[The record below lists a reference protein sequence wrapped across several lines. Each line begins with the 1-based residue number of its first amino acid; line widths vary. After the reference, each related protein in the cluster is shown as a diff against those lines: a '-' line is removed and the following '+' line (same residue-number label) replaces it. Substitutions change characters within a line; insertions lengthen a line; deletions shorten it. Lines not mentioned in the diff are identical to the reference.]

1 MESVDSFVTPCGLS
15 ARSTSVWSGFD
26 MLPIIVNSNTP
37 YGILNAQAR
46 SHSALEAN
54 QPFAAKIGAVIAT
67 FAFIERDMPMIIS
80 RLTGMDPG
88 QAFAVAGVFRAFS
101 NRIDMFAE
109 LIKLMNDDQVEKE
122 IGSHFKGHLSRA
134 NVIRNKYAHASY
146 MGEKDPMTIVPFS
159 GDFNRPA
166 RAQKVSLADIEKDLD
181 ELRAISAEIFA
192 FTRELRLT
200 AKLHARLSRKFPS
213 ANWG

>member
-1 MESVDSFVTPCGLS
+1 
-15 ARSTSVWSGFD
+15 
-26 MLPIIVNSNTP
+26 MLPVIVNSNTP

-54 QPFAAKIGAVIAT
+54 EPFAAKIGAVIAI

-109 LIKLMNDDQVEKE
+109 LIKLMNDDQVERWCPRWWCSW
-122 IGSHFKGHLSRA
+122 GRSPRFPASTWAGHVPGTAESTMMGLSLTGA
-134 NVIRNKYAHASY
+134 
-146 MGEKDPMTIVPFS
+146 M
-159 GDFNRPA
+159 
-166 RAQKVSLADIEKDLD
+166 VS
-181 ELRAISAEIFA
+181 RVM
-192 FTRELRLT
+192 
-200 AKLHARLSRKFPS
+200 
-213 ANWG
+213 